1 MASDNCAVGPDGQLL
16 DASKITWYNDPDDDM
31 PMAPT
36 TTLPSTVQGRPSVTT
51 LDSFVTKV
59 APATRRSAR
68 APRPSTKLIDL
79 DNVMTLKHKACN
91 TASTNP
97 SRRHCQASPG
107 YEEEEA
113 TEPDPTPTDIEDE
126 PDPTDSDIEDDDDDL
141 VNPDA
146 AYEEAKALGNA
157 DREVR
162 VDFLFLWYI
171 FDVLQ
176 RPCAQRP
183 RMIARPMSVR
193 FSKKSGRRFIRKQER
208 KSPSTGALYAG
219 TF

>member
-31 PMAPT
+31 PMALT
-36 TTLPSTVQGRPSVTT
+36 TTLPSTVQGWPSVTT
-51 LDSFVTKV
+51 LNSFVTKV
-59 APATRRSAR
+59 TPTTRRSAR
-68 APRPSTKLIDL
+68 APRPSTKLIDP
-79 DNVMTLKHKACN
+79 DNVMTLKCKACD

-97 SRRHCQASPG
+97 SRCHCQASPG

-113 TEPDPTPTDIEDE
+113 TEPDLTPTDIEDE
-126 PDPTDSDIEDDDDDL
+126 PDPTDSDIEDNDDDL

-146 AYEEAKALGNA
+146 AYEEAKALGDA

-162 VDFLFLWYI
+162 VDFLLLWYI

-176 RPCAQRP
+176 RPCARRP
-183 RMIARPMSVR
+183 RMIAQPMSV
-193 FSKKSGRRFIRKQER
+193 
-208 KSPSTGALYAG
+208 
-219 TF
+219 

>member
-1 MASDNCAVGPDGQLL
+1 MAPDNCAVGPDGQLL
-16 DASKITWYNDPDDDM
+16 DASKITWYNDPDDDT

-68 APRPSTKLIDL
+68 APRPSTKLIDP
-79 DNVMTLKHKACN
+79 DNVMTLKRKASD
-91 TASTNP
+91 TGTNP
-97 SRRHCQASPG
+97 SRRHRQASPE

-113 TEPDPTPTDIEDE
+113 TEPDPTPTDTEGE
-126 PDPTDSDIEDDDDDL
+126 PDPIDSDIEDDDEDL
-141 VNPDA
+141 VDSDA
-146 AYEEAKALGNA
+146 AYEETKALGDA

-162 VDFLFLWYI
+162 VDFLLLWYI

-176 RPCAQRP
+176 RPCARRP
-183 RMIARPMSVR
+183 RMIAQRMSVR

-208 KSPSTGALYAG
+208 KSPSTGAFYAG